1 MGRRSWTFE
10 EAEHFYKYFSTVKY
24 KDSSKHNHN
33 AISTPKKKK
42 ISNYLVSTNSQSV
55 FKFPS
60 YLRGWL
66 VGLML
71 KQDSCLALQPALLH
85 DKGTFRLE
93 LQVFSGVI
101 SFHPRC
107 PHLRGAVQCQASG
120 SHCVWRWCSRGSG
133 RK

>member
-1 MGRRSWTFE
+1 MPLV
-10 EAEHFYKYFSTVKY
+10 HL
-24 KDSSKHNHN
+24 
-33 AISTPKKKK
+33 KKK

-71 KQDSCLALQPALLH
+71 KQDSCLALQPAVLH

-93 LQVFSGVI
+93 LQVFTWGQLLPPLLPSSAGCSAVASKWEPLCVAVVQSGFWQEVAFTPDG
-101 SFHPRC
+101 SNEE
-107 PHLRGAVQCQASG
+107 GA
-120 SHCVWRWCSRGSG
+120 
-133 RK
+133 